1 MAKQILVIGLGTFG
15 GMVARELARL
25 GHEVLG
31 CDHDPLIV
39 AALAPEL
46 TDAVEL
52 DATDE
57 AAIRAV
63 GPGDFDVAVVALDR
77 HTTVF
82 TTMLLEQIGVRSI
95 VARALTELD
104 AEILR
109 RVGADRVLRTDELIA
124 NWVARTIDLSGALD
138 FIRLE
143 GGISAVHMQIP
154 ERAVGQTVGAV
165 MAARPG
171 LTVAAVHRGDQV
183 IADPPP
189 DTALLEGDTALLVG
203 PEETF
208 RSLAE

>member
-15 GMVARELARL
+15 AMVARELARL

-31 CDHDPLIV
+31 CDQDPVIV
-39 AALAPEL
+39 AGLAPDL

-57 AAIRAV
+57 AAIRAI

-82 TTMLLEQIGVRSI
+82 TTMLLEQIGVQSI
-95 VARALTELD
+95 VSRALTELD

-154 ERAVGQTVGAV
+154 DRAVGQTVGAV
-165 MAARPG
+165 MTARPG

-189 DTALLEGDTALLVG
+189 DTVLLEGDTALLVG

-208 RSLAE
+208 RSLAG